1 LKLGFDCL
9 DFKNISPIPCLCT
22 PSFLPEQQN
31 SISPSYHGPPCPKSM
46 PLEPVS
52 DAETARI
59 VNDSRGSS
67 PSGPDRI
74 PIKVV
79 KFILSIK
86 VSALVKCGK
95 QGPVTGPGSS
105 IVPPHFRTKID
116 IRRQKMA
123 SSAVKPP
130 VLPDS
135 RTIRNESKNFQPIN
149 IQPFTMMQRC
159 KSTGVNRHHHNKG
172 CFQQYV
178 AKIINIGLIRP
189 KIFIKRNLTEATGMR
204 ASSEELPVYENKYP
218 SAPATNSEIQS
229 FEVEK

>member
-1 LKLGFDCL
+1 MVLSLKEYELATRSDNMKIRQLFEARNTSSSFYQQCGTDREVQKL
-9 DFKNISPIPCLCT
+9 LNSPL
-22 PSFLPEQQN
+22 
-31 SISPSYHGPPCPKSM
+31 
-46 PLEPVS
+46 
-52 DAETARI
+52 
-59 VNDSRGSS
+59 SREY
-67 PSGPDRI
+67 
-74 PIKVV
+74 KYNN
-79 KFILSIK
+79 FIIHNP
-86 VSALVKCGK
+86 VKCGK

-159 KSTGVNRHHHNKG
+159 KSTGD
-172 CFQQYV
+172 
-178 AKIINIGLIRP
+178 
-189 KIFIKRNLTEATGMR
+189 LTEATGMR

-229 FEVEK
+229 FEVEKENCCCSFLYHLFCCCLCV